1 MTSSYNIYRR
11 PLAQKLAPINWEAQQ
26 KQFGTCPP
34 GYATVPITTTEG
46 NCTDWKFCV
55 PLKRPE
61 PPIKTSGEYIR
72 RYSYSLYD
80 PTIPLQSPM
89 NMYPPESR
97 RPDRRELDKKDYYRL
112 PIAFNGTGYTPTRSW
127 EYPETATDYITL
139 PNTWDPFTLIQRK
152 DMQQKAIA
160 ELKERRELGFKPN
173 VEPYLG
179 TFYK

>member
-11 PLAQKLAPINWEAQQ
+11 PKAQLLAPTNFEAQQ

-34 GYATVPITTTEG
+34 GYVTVPITTTNG

-55 PLKRPE
+55 PLKRPD
-61 PPIKTSGEYIR
+61 PPKRCAGENTR
-72 RYSYSLYD
+72 RYSYHLYD
-80 PTIPLQSPM
+80 ETIPLQSPM

-97 RPDRRELDKKDYYRL
+97 RPDRRYLDKEDYYRL

-127 EYPETATDYITL
+127 EYAETATDYVTL
-139 PNTWDPFTLIQRK
+139 PDQWSPFHLIQRR
-152 DMQQKAIA
+152 DMQKKAVS
-160 ELKERRELGFKPN
+160 ELKERRQLGFAPN
-173 VEPYLG
+173 FEPYLG